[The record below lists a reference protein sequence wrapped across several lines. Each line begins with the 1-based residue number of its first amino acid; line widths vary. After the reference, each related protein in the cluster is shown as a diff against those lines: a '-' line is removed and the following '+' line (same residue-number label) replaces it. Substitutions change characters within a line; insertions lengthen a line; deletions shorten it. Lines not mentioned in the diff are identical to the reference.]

1 MIFNLKFVCIYS
13 VECVKIDVLKL
24 IVKYSLDWIIIL
36 FYLMFV
42 FLIMWVFR
50 YFFGEWVF
58 NFVCCFIDVVLY
70 WWSFIERI
78 DYWNIK

>member
-1 MIFNLKFVCIYS
+1 MIFNLKFVYSKDRLYVIYS

-24 IVKYSLDWIIIL
+24 IVKYGLDWIIIL

-58 NFVCCFIDVVLY
+58 
-70 WWSFIERI
+70 
-78 DYWNIK
+78 